1 MTQFISYT
9 TWFADG
15 RTERST
21 EEDARWILLY
31 QFLFGGQVFLDV
43 TDFES
48 LEKTLGEACFKFEYR
63 PPATELSCDAKSAI
77 LMKYLTE
84 RF

>member
-1 MTQFISYT
+1 MVAPKDLLKKMLGGFCYIS
-9 TWFADG
+9 
-15 RTERST
+15 
-21 EEDARWILLY
+21 
-31 QFLFGGQVFLDV
+31 FLFGGQVFLDV